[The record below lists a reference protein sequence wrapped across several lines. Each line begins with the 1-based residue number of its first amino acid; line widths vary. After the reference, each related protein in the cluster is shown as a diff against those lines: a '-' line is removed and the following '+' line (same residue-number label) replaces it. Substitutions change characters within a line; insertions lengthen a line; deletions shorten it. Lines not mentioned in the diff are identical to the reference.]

1 MALWDDLPF
10 GSVTAT
16 TLTGL
21 GALLAAPVL
30 VPLVGAVVRPVLRLA
45 VFAGVSA
52 YDVLVTT
59 VATAGEQMSDLIAEA
74 VAEARPAPDARP
86 PEEDIAPHIIRP
98 EGASA

>member
-30 VPLVGAVVRPVLRLA
+30 VPLVGAVVRPVLRIA
-45 VFAGVSA
+45 VFAGVSD

-74 VAEARPAPDARP
+74 VAEARRTPDAMP

-98 EGASA
+98 EGAPT

>member
-1 MALWDDLPF
+1 MKERGVPLALWDDLPF

-74 VAEARPAPDARP
+74 RRTPDAMP
-86 PEEDIAPHIIRP
+86 PEEDIAPHII
-98 EGASA
+98 